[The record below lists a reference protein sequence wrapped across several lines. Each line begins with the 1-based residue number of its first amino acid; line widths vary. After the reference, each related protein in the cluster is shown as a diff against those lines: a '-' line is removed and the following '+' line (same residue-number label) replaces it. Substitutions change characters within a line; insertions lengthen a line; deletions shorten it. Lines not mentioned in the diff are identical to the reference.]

1 MTHPR
6 SPRWILLWACLLAS
20 LYLPTLA
27 TPFDFNDDGNLVY
40 PAASMPAG
48 RHLRQ
53 YWDSVIGEYHNLG
66 LFRPVLLAHWEI
78 EANLLGPSAF
88 RWRLTRLLWAA
99 LAAAAMLTL
108 MLELRI
114 RPAAAVIA
122 TAIAMWAPEQS
133 EVWIALTLSEGVAM
147 PYALI
152 GLICAVRAARS
163 ARPLRWDL
171 AGAAC
176 VLAALGCK
184 NTFAAIVPAQIL
196 LRVAPEGR
204 HLRQAWRR
212 HGRHACLLALTLAV
226 PAVHFALYETGWHP
240 GQYATGAP
248 SPNQFIAMLRGM
260 GKEAAFLILPI
271 ALSVGALLVRGRAM
285 LEESRPQ
292 ERSTWSPRWLRVW
305 ARYGVNT
312 VSLAWPACCC

>member
-66 LFRPVLLAHWEI
+66 LFRLVLLAHWEI

-152 GLICAVRAARS
+152 GLICAVRAARC
-163 ARPLRWDL
+163 APR
-171 AGAAC
+171 AA
-176 VLAALGCK
+176 
-184 NTFAAIVPAQIL
+184 
-196 LRVAPEGR
+196 
-204 HLRQAWRR
+204 
-212 HGRHACLLALTLAV
+212 
-226 PAVHFALYETGWHP
+226 
-240 GQYATGAP
+240 
-248 SPNQFIAMLRGM
+248 
-260 GKEAAFLILPI
+260 
-271 ALSVGALLVRGRAM
+271 RGRFDGISPVPRAYWPRLDARTPLPRLFRLRSCCGWRPRVGICARLGGAM
-285 LEESRPQ
+285 AGTP
-292 ERSTWSPRWLRVW
+292 
-305 ARYGVNT
+305 
-312 VSLAWPACCC
+312 VSWR